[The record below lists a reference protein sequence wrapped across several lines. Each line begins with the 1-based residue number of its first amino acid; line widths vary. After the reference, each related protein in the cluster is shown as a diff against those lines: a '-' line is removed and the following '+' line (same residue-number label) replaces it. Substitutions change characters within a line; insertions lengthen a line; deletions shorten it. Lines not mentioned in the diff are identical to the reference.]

1 MKKVSVS
8 NVTFGDKDTPLIAGP
23 CVVETYKLATDV
35 AKKLV
40 TIGEKTNTPIV
51 YKSSF
56 DKANRSSNSSYRGPG
71 IEKHLDELR
80 MKQDYLFL
88 LIYTKYIT

>member
-8 NVTFGDKDTPLIAGP
+8 NVTFGGDKVPLIAGP

-35 AKKLV
+35 AKQLV
-40 TIGEKTNTPIV
+40 TIGKNTDTPIV

-56 DKANRSSNSSYRGPG
+56 DKANRSSNSSYRLS
-71 IEKHLDELR
+71 IFDQVLNLKS
-80 MKQDYLFL
+80 
-88 LIYTKYIT
+88 LIYSAP